1 MSTKEHKANAP
12 ENSSVGIL
20 TVSTT
25 RGLAEDESGHWIAK
39 TAKKEGHVI
48 ACHRVVTDAV
58 AAIRSAVLEIIEED
72 HPDILLINGGTGI
85 SPKDLTIEAV
95 QPLIQKE
102 LPAFSTLFAYL
113 SFEQIDSA
121 AIMSRAMAGVIGK
134 TVVFCMPGS
143 IKACKLACS
152 SLIFP
157 EAGHLVKH
165 IFEG

>member
-1 MSTKEHKANAP
+1 MSTKEHKAHAP
-12 ENSSVGIL
+12 TKSSIGIL

-25 RGLAEDESGHWIAK
+25 RSLNEDESGHWMAK
-39 TAKKEGHVI
+39 AAKKEGHDIV
-48 ACHRVVTDAV
+48 CHRLVTDAV
-58 AAIRSAVLEIIEED
+58 TAIASEVVCIIDED
-72 HPDILLINGGTGI
+72 RPAILLINGGTGI

-95 QPLIQKE
+95 QPLMHKE

-121 AIMSRAMAGVIGK
+121 AIMSRSMAGVIGK

-143 IKACKLACS
+143 LKACKLACK

-157 EAGHLVKH
+157 EVGHLVKH
-165 IFEG
+165 ALEA